1 MSFTTTNRASPGTL
15 PASSLRLNVHVHPG
29 SKHPGVGG
37 THDGD
42 LIVRVRERAVN
53 GAATEAVVRAVAD
66 AFDVPVRTVSVVRG
80 LTSRK
85 KTLEILGHVVA
96 LSARLAEL
104 QVLPG

>member
-1 MSFTTTNRASPGTL
+1 M

-42 LIVRVRERAVN
+42 LIVRVRERAVD
-53 GAATEAVVRAVAD
+53 GAATEAVVRAVAG
-66 AFDVPVRTVSVVRG
+66 AFNVPARTVSVVRG
-80 LTSRK
+80 LTSRN
-85 KTLEILGHVVA
+85 KTLEISGDVAA
-96 LSARLAEL
+96 LSVRLAEL